1 MDIFNNAEGNENPI
15 VEIKNSVMAKTFIW
29 VAIALLVSSIA
40 AFATYK
46 SESLVLYRAYPVLIM
61 IELVVVIGLSF
72 GLRKMPLWLS
82 ATLFMTYSILNGI
95 TFSALFYVYELGS
108 IATIFIETAA
118 VFAVLAVLG
127 YTTNVDLQKWSIAL
141 SVMLCVGLFVSII
154 NLIIGSSM
162 IQIGLTWAMLILFF
176 VLVIYDT
183 QKIKVMA
190 SEGMIEDNKL
200 AIYGAMQLYL
210 DFINIFIRI
219 LALFGKRK

>member
-1 MDIFNNAEGNENPI
+1 
-15 VEIKNSVMAKTFIW
+15 
-29 VAIALLVSSIA
+29 
-40 AFATYK
+40 
-46 SESLVLYRAYPVLIM
+46 
-61 IELVVVIGLSF
+61 
-72 GLRKMPLWLS
+72 
-82 ATLFMTYSILNGI
+82 
-95 TFSALFYVYELGS
+95 
-108 IATIFIETAA
+108 
-118 VFAVLAVLG
+118 
-127 YTTNVDLQKWSIAL
+127 
-141 SVMLCVGLFVSII
+141 
-154 NLIIGSSM
+154 M